1 MSTTTD
7 TDRLLLR
14 IADRTIRRALATGRR
29 ADPDPTGLPHE
40 LHEPG
45 ASFVTLTE
53 RGELQGCI
61 GSMVPVRPLW
71 LDVAR
76 NALAAAFDDPRMPS
90 LTVAQFPRTT
100 IAVSVLS
107 PLEPLEVADRADL
120 LTRVRPGVDGLLV
133 SAPGVRGTFLPS
145 VWEELPEP
153 TAFLEALWRKAG
165 LRPGSW
171 PAGLRVERYTT
182 RSFED
187 PAPRPPVVPEA

>member
-1 MSTTTD
+1 MSVATGAE
-7 TDRLLLR
+7 LALLR
-14 IADRTIRRALATGRR
+14 IADRSIRHALATGRR
-29 ADPDPTGLPHE
+29 ADPDPAGLPAE

-61 GSMVPVRPLW
+61 GSMLPVRPLW

-76 NALAAAFDDPRMPS
+76 NALAAAFDDPRMPP
-90 LTVAQFPRTT
+90 LTVAQFPRTS
-100 IAVSVLS
+100 IEISVLS
-107 PLEPLEVADRADL
+107 ALEPLEVADRADL
-120 LTRVRPGVDGLLV
+120 LARIRPGVDGLLV
-133 SAPGVRGTFLPS
+133 SATGARGTFLPS

-153 TAFLEALWRKAG
+153 TAFLDALWRKAG

-187 PAPRPPVVPEA
+187 RAPRAPVVTER